1 MPSKYFY
8 HNETMALNPSSQAP
22 SAVDVIDGTVSEF
35 YNIMDQCIR
44 RSEVMPGQY
53 KSITSPSYSNNCP
66 IDESSFTTVDV
77 GCPAPQ
83 VVDVNNSFIT
93 AIVEVPITFPAGF
106 KAMNNINTFFVG
118 WRSSLDILQRYIIYC
133 NHKVVYDQ
141 VYVGEESYILQSLI
155 PEHVRCRKPNQYTT
169 YENASTMSPDV
180 CGTYITINAAANSE
194 SDPVALANPTT
205 INVKIPIK
213 LDINQ
218 FLLFQNFKYL
228 PGFCGTWSIK
238 LYPSTQNMIVCPV
251 DPRYCVSPDKLA
263 LLSNL
268 AGSSTG
274 TIDSYT
280 HNFVQMGDKFT
291 CLKEVKFAAPTYT
304 TDPHLTKATVDSESV
319 VTNVA
324 PTTTI
329 AYTSEIKIDDNM
341 VLTAGRAKVHEV
353 LYHQTQFELM
363 YDIYDGLKARYMAR
377 PLTIPVNK
385 LDYGRFAGGMSNGQ
399 SSSTYTAAVSNV
411 ESIFILPFTDDMH
424 HTVCFNP
431 EFKEFY
437 LSISGFGNY
446 PQQPLNTCGNDEK
459 HVRFVNMTLDAL
471 NINNSPIMAPNKD
484 LMNSIETKK
493 VMSYAVNAAGTF
505 DDAHGNAIDPTFATP
520 KYDTSNFLIGIPF
533 SNDIDFQGGLTSNG
547 NINIKLAATS
557 STINTLS
564 NSLRGVN
571 CQIGATVMFCC
582 DCALMLKVI
591 PYSDQPEVRLVT
603 ERIV

>member
-66 IDESSFTTVDV
+66 ITESSFTTVDV

-83 VVDVNNSFIT
+83 IVDINNSFIT
-93 AIVEVPITFPAGF
+93 ATIKVPITFGAGLQ
-106 KAMNNINTFFVG
+106 AYNNANTFFVG

-169 YENASTMSPDV
+169 YQNASTYSPNV
-180 CGTYITINAAANSE
+180 CGTYIKINSTGGTE
-194 SDPVALANPTT
+194 DNPTALGAVT
-205 INVKIPIK
+205 VNVEIPIK
-213 LDINQ
+213 LDISQ
-218 FLLFQNFKYL
+218 FLLFQNFKYM

-251 DPRYCVSPDKLA
+251 DPHYTVPRGKLD
-263 LLSNL
+263 LLNML
-268 AGSSTG
+268 DATTVAAGN
-274 TIDSYT
+274 TIDSYD
-280 HNFVQMGDKFT
+280 HHFVQIGDNVK
-291 CLKEVKFAAPTYT
+291 CLKVVKFKAPTFTSTPTFTKSEGVVTDGTVATST
-304 TDPHLTKATVDSESV
+304 TYNSVITPGTITITAGTATVE
-319 VTNVA
+319 N
-324 PTTTI
+324 
-329 AYTSEIKIDDNM
+329 
-341 VLTAGRAKVHEV
+341 V

-385 LDYGRFAGGMSNGQ
+385 LDYGRFAGKMSNSG

-411 ESIFILPFTDDMH
+411 ESIFILPFTDDLH

-431 EFKEFY
+431 EFENFY
-437 LSISGFGNY
+437 LSISGFGNF
-446 PQQPLNTCGNDEK
+446 PQQPFNTYGNDEK

-484 LMNSIETKK
+484 LMNSLEFKKTKF
-493 VMSYAVNAAGTF
+493 YTNA
-505 DDAHGNAIDPTFATP
+505 DADVQEKNNEENWDC
-520 KYDTSNFLIGIPF
+520 SNFLIGIPF

-547 NINIKLAATS
+547 NINIKLASTA
-557 STINTLS
+557 STIDTTTAA
-564 NSLRGVN
+564 LRSGTCN
-571 CQIGATVMFCC
+571 IGATVMFCT

-591 PYSDQPEVRLVT
+591 PYADQPEVRLVT

>member
-1 MPSKYFY
+1 
-8 HNETMALNPSSQAP
+8 MALNPSSQAP
-22 SAVDVIDGTVSEF
+22 SAVEVIDGTVSEF
-35 YNIMDQCIR
+35 YNVMDQCIR

-66 IDESSFTTVDV
+66 ITESSFTTVDI

-83 VVDVNNSFIT
+83 VVDINNSFIT
-93 AIVEVPITFPAGF
+93 ATVKVPITFSAGIQSY
-106 KAMNNINTFFVG
+106 NDVNTFFVG

-169 YENASTMSPDV
+169 YENASTYSPNV
-180 CGTYITINAAANSE
+180 CGTYIKINSTDGGEN
-194 SDPVALANPTT
+194 NPTALGAVT
-205 INVKIPIK
+205 VNVEIPIK

-218 FLLFQNFKYL
+218 FLLFQNFKYM

-238 LYPSTQNMIVCPV
+238 LYPSMQNMIVCPV
-251 DPRYCVSPDKLA
+251 DPRYTVPADKLY
-263 LLSNL
+263 LLSMCNN
-268 AGSSTG
+268 GTVNNHR
-274 TIDSYT
+274 TIDSYD
-280 HNFVQMGDKFT
+280 HHFVQIGDKVN
-291 CLKEVKFAAPTYT
+291 CLKVVKFIAPTFT
-304 TDPHLTKATVDSESV
+304 SAPSLTKGTGEHATC
-319 VTNVA
+319 VTNVTVA
-324 PTTTI
+324 TTTTYNSVI
-329 AYTSEIKIDDNM
+329 TPGTIT
-341 VLTAGRAKVHEV
+341 VTAGTCTVENV

-385 LDYGRFAGGMSNGQ
+385 LDYGRFAGVMRNTG

-411 ESIFILPFTDDMH
+411 ESMFILPFTDDMH

-431 EFKEFY
+431 EFENFY

-446 PQQPLNTCGNDEK
+446 PPQPFSTAGNSDD
-459 HVRFVNMTLDAL
+459 HTRFVNMTLDAL

-484 LMNSIETKK
+484 LMNSLETKHVVYWK
-493 VMSYAVNAAGTF
+493 YDDGAYVKAV
-505 DDAHGNAIDPTFATP
+505 DDTDNKH
-520 KYDTSNFLIGIPF
+520 DTSNFLIGIPF

-547 NINIKLAATS
+547 NVNIKLAHS
-557 STINTLS
+557 KSTVDAIEN
-564 NSLRGVN
+564 NLRGVAT
-571 CQIGATVMFCC
+571 CGIGATVMFCT
-582 DCALMLKVI
+582 DCALMIKAV
-591 PYSDQPEVRLVT
+591 PYSDQPECRLVT